1 MVCEL
6 REISCPRDHWW
17 PSFETTVNSKLLSVL
32 LFSLVVAT
40 IAQSAAPVKSV
51 WDGVYSKEQADRGK
65 KAYNS
70 LCARCHGETLL
81 GNDAAKPLVGKEF
94 LERWEG
100 KPVSELVEL
109 TRTNMPSD
117 GPGKLTRKQSTELAT
132 YVLSANSFPAGTN
145 ELAAELAI
153 LNTILIKEKK

>member
-1 MVCEL
+1 MK
-6 REISCPRDHWW
+6 
-17 PSFETTVNSKLLSVL
+17 SKLLLVL
-32 LFSLVVAT
+32 LLSLVVAT
-40 IAQSAAPVKSV
+40 IAQTVAPSKSV

-65 KAYNS
+65 KSYNS

-100 KPVSELVEL
+100 KSVSDLVEL

-132 YVLSANSFPAGTN
+132 YVLSANGFPAGTN
-145 ELAAELAI
+145 ELAPELAV
-153 LNTILIKEKK
+153 LDAILIKEKK

>member
-1 MVCEL
+1 MK
-6 REISCPRDHWW
+6 
-17 PSFETTVNSKLLSVL
+17 SKLLSVL
-32 LFSLVVAT
+32 PLSLVVAT

-65 KAYNS
+65 KSYSS

-81 GNDAAKPLVGKEF
+81 GNDAAKPLVGKDF

-100 KPVSELVEL
+100 KSVGEMVEL

-117 GPGKLTRKQSTELAT
+117 GPGKLTRKQSTDIAT
-132 YVLSANSFPAGTN
+132 YLLSANSFPVGTN
-145 ELAAELAI
+145 ELAAELEVLDA
-153 LNTILIKEKK
+153 ILIKEKK